1 MSSKYPISPL
11 QNEIK
16 SVPKEYFH
24 IIADHLSKYR
34 ETQRILEIEKN
45 QLLISKMISYTVVD
59 TDVEININA
68 IKQRENEQNILFLE
82 RYPILAARHFMGL
95 PWGSTSPR

>member
-1 MSSKYPISPL
+1 M
-11 QNEIK
+11 
-16 SVPKEYFH
+16 
-24 IIADHLSKYR
+24 SKYR